1 METDNDYDAALDYI
15 DWDNLAEYSET
26 MGLFREVAGAMGQGV
41 RDLAPGGA
49 AYGNKSEGG
58 HTKLNRS
65 DRERRKT
72 NDLMPQPLLP
82 DDCWLEEERWMQ
94 LRNYK
99 PKKTMHKLKAGT
111 CAKADLDYN
120 RSEVYSSSFASPA
133 MAKIIKAQ
141 RANEDD
147 PNVDGVEVLSQ
158 DHVFRVYP
166 DSMSKDV
173 LMTNQNYNPYVAPA
187 VVPPW
192 QPASL

>member
-26 MGLFREVAGAMGQGV
+26 MGWFSKKQEPTKS
-41 RDLAPGGA
+41 DLE
-49 AYGNKSEGG
+49 S
-58 HTKLNRS
+58 
-65 DRERRKT
+65 
-72 NDLMPQPLLP
+72 
-82 DDCWLEEERWMQ
+82 WLEEERWTQ

-99 PKKTMHKLKAGT
+99 PEETINKLEAGT

-120 RSEVYSSSFASPA
+120 RGEVYSSSFAHPA
-133 MAKIIKAQ
+133 MEKIIKAQ

-147 PNVDGVEVLSQ
+147 PDVDGVEVLSQ

-166 DSMSKDV
+166 DSINKR
-173 LMTNQNYNPYVAPA
+173 MTNRNYNPYVAPA
-187 VVPPW
+187 VVLPW